1 MDLLESRAKVNK
13 KVTGITVVESLMV
26 KAWAVQ
32 SW

>member
-13 KVTGITVVESLMV
+13 KVTGVAVIRDLMV
-26 KAWAVQ
+26 EGWTVQ